1 VFWITTEDKRP
12 LVKEVEQQTNMV
24 ATVAQGDPWQWK
36 KSIEQARIVVLC
48 LPLDTETMRQA
59 LAVAQGT
66 ARRVPVIALDPN
78 RILDESLVLPPMTR
92 FHHVTS
98 RDVNEVSRRILMT
111 AIPFG
116 LNKSE
121 LAIDTELRNQ
131 LVGESRPMEEL
142 RALIRLVGPRNS
154 TILITGETGTGK
166 ELVARAI
173 HAVSPRASAEMVAV
187 NCGALPENLIESEL
201 FGHTKGAFTGA
212 IGPRVG
218 RFEQAHKGTLFLDE
232 VGEMPLG
239 LQVRLLRV
247 LQERE
252 LQRVGSSDTSKI
264 DVRVI
269 AASNRRLVDE
279 VSAGRFRE
287 DLYYRL
293 NVIPIHVPAL
303 RDRRSD
309 IAALAEHFVDRVCLR
324 EGVPGKRFSDEAT
337 RRLVEYSWP
346 GNVRQLENYV
356 EKAVALSGSRET
368 LYAGDIVLPN
378 APAIPAAGD
387 PFAIAR
393 REAPEDSLPSSSL
406 NFEEIIARV
415 ERMILSKA
423 LDSCGGNKARAASLL
438 GMKRTTLLYKMKSID
453 DRGLVA

>member
-1 VFWITTEDKRP
+1 
-12 LVKEVEQQTNMV
+12 
-24 ATVAQGDPWQWK
+24 
-36 KSIEQARIVVLC
+36 
-48 LPLDTETMRQA
+48 
-59 LAVAQGT
+59 
-66 ARRVPVIALDPN
+66 
-78 RILDESLVLPPMTR
+78 
-92 FHHVTS
+92 
-98 RDVNEVSRRILMT
+98 
-111 AIPFG
+111 

-173 HAVSPRASAEMVAV
+173 HAVSHRASAEMVAV